1 MEVPGAMPGTSL
13 LLAVLLGARYA
24 GCPVFTP
31 GDYYNAPVVNA
42 RVDPHSAQYI
52 AGAVAAGNTGG
63 FWAASP
69 AVEYVNLAGEN
80 VRAQAVRQKVPYHRF
95 DRPYPWSPAFRIEP
109 LRDAHAM
116 VIDPR
121 ACRLYET
128 YDTSYDGDAL
138 AAYSGASWDL
148 TRPFA
153 PLPAGTPSSMAS
165 GLSMFAGM
173 IKWEEV
179 ARGRIDHAL
188 NWAPPAGTVSQWT
201 FVRPASDTDGL
212 PFRGSAQ
219 YQLPYGA
226 HLRLKRSF
234 DTSSFGPQSKAIA
247 QAMKTYGIYLA
258 DTGSD
263 GNALYNAAPQNGS
276 NPWDRRDL
284 GALNSIRLSDF
295 EVLALPAIQRVP
307 GH

>member
-13 LLAVLLGARYA
+13 LLAALLGARYA

-42 RVDPHSAQYI
+42 RVDPHSSQYI
-52 AGAVAAGNTGG
+52 AGAIAAGNRGG

-69 AVEYVNLAGEN
+69 AVEYVNVAAPN
-80 VRAQAVRQKVPYHRF
+80 VRAQAVRQKVSYHRF

-128 YDTSYDGDAL
+128 YETSYDGDAL

-165 GLSMFAGM
+165 GLSMFAGL

-188 NWAPPAGTVSQWT
+188 NWAPPAGTVAQWT

-212 PFRGSAQ
+212 PFRGSAE

-234 DTSSFGPQSKAIA
+234 DISSFGPQAKAIA
-247 QAMKTYGIYLA
+247 QAMKTYGIFLA

-263 GNALYNAAPQNGS
+263 ENALYNAAPQDGS

-284 GALNSIRLSDF
+284 GALDSIRLSDF
-295 EVLALPAIQRVP
+295 EVLALAPIQRVP